1 MIRALTLAAALL
13 CGTALTVSALAEPK
27 IAISFDDLPV
37 HGVLPAG
44 LSRTDIAQQ
53 IIDALKAGAIPPTY
67 GLVNGVG
74 IEREPSSA
82 AVLEMWR
89 ASGNLLGNHT
99 WTHPGLS
106 KTDLATYEAD
116 FLKSEPLLEKY
127 AAGSDWHWFRYPFV
141 DEGKDEAQR
150 AEFRSFLA
158 AHGYKIAHVTVT
170 VDDWDYPE
178 PYARCLAKHDAAA
191 LAKLEMIYLQRAAEG
206 ANYSRALSAQALGH
220 EVPYILL
227 LHVGS
232 FQAHMMPKLIALY
245 KAMGFSFVSLEEA
258 TADPFYKAYA
268 DPSLPAPPRSME
280 NILWAKGQQPPA
292 SPDNHSA
299 ELQAMC
305 K

>member
-1 MIRALTLAAALL
+1 MIRALTLAAVLL
-13 CGTALTVSALAEPK
+13 TGTAFAAPK

-44 LSRTDIAQQ
+44 VSRVDVAQE

-74 IEREPSSA
+74 TEHEPVSA
-82 AVLEMWR
+82 AVLQMWR
-89 ASGNLLGNHT
+89 DSGNLLGNHT
-99 WTHPGLS
+99 WTHPALS
-106 KTDLATYEAD
+106 STDLATYEAD

-127 AAGSDWHWFRYPFV
+127 AGGSDWHWFRYPFV
-141 DEGKDEAQR
+141 DEGKDEPQR
-150 AEFRSFLA
+150 AAFRSFLA
-158 AHGYKIAHVTVT
+158 EHHYKIADVTVT

-178 PYARCLAKHDAAA
+178 PYARCLAKGDTAAIA
-191 LAKLEMIYLQRAAEG
+191 QLEAIYLKRVEDG
-206 ANYSRALSAQALGH
+206 ADYARKLSAQALGH
-220 EVPYILL
+220 DVPYILL
-227 LHVGS
+227 LHIGA

-245 KAMGFSFVSLEEA
+245 KAKGYSFVSLEEA
-258 TADPFYKAYA
+258 TADPFYQAYA

-280 NILWAKGQQPPA
+280 NILLAKGQQPPT
-292 SPDNHSA
+292 SPDNHST

>member
-1 MIRALTLAAALL
+1 MIRALTLAALL
-13 CGTALTVSALAEPK
+13 MSGTALAEPK
-27 IAISFDDLPV
+27 IAISFDDLPI

-44 LSRTDIAQQ
+44 VSRTDVAQQ

-74 IEREPSSA
+74 TEREPSST

-99 WTHPGLS
+99 WTHPPLAN
-106 KTDLATYEAD
+106 TDLATYEAD

-158 AHGYKIAHVTVT
+158 EHHYKIAHVTLA

-178 PYARCLAKHDAAA
+178 PYARCLTKHDKAA
-191 LAKLEMIYLQRAAEG
+191 LAKLELIYLQRAAEG
-206 ANYSRALSAQALGH
+206 ANYSRALSTQALGH

-227 LHVGS
+227 QHIGA
-232 FQAHMMPKLIALY
+232 FQAHMLPKLIALY

-268 DPSLPAPPRSME
+268 DPSLPAPPRGME
-280 NILWAKGQQPPA
+280 NILWAKGLHPPA

-299 ELQAMC
+299 ELQSMC
-305 K
+305 R

>member
-1 MIRALTLAAALL
+1 MIRALTLAAVLL
-13 CGTALTVSALAEPK
+13 SGTAMAEPK
-27 IAISFDDLPV
+27 IAISFDDLPI

-44 LSRTDIAQQ
+44 VSRTEVAEQ

-74 IEREPSSA
+74 TEREPSSTP
-82 AVLEMWR
+82 VLEMWR

-99 WTHPGLS
+99 WTHPPLAT
-106 KTDLATYEAD
+106 TDLATYEAD

-158 AHGYKIAHVTVT
+158 EHHYKIAHVTLA

-178 PYARCLAKHDAAA
+178 PYARCLAKRDRAA
-191 LAKLEMIYLQRAAEG
+191 LAKLELIYLQRAAEG

-220 EVPYILL
+220 DVPYILL
-227 LHVGS
+227 QHIGA
-232 FQAHMMPKLIALY
+232 FQAHMLPKLIELY
-245 KAMGFSFVSLEEA
+245 KAMGFGFVSLEEA

-268 DPSLPAPPRSME
+268 DPSLPAPPRGME
-280 NILWAKGQQPPA
+280 NILWAKGQHPPA
-292 SPDNHSA
+292 SPDNHAA
-299 ELQAMC
+299 ELQGMC
-305 K
+305 R